1 MATIGTFTPENI
13 LMSDD
18 IETLQVNLAA
28 TLVEIPPL
36 TPLTRDATGKA
47 IVMTSIDEKCI
58 GLTVIPHQNIFN
70 VGMDTP
76 VAEVNIPVS
85 ASPQTVTIYKEA
97 TLRMGAINFTN
108 ITDATNDDL
117 KQSIADGTGLLF
129 VMYLTGY

>member
-36 TPLTRDATGKA
+36 TPLTRDVTGKA
-47 IVMTSIDEKCI
+47 IVMTSIAEKCI
-58 GLTVIPHQNIFN
+58 GITVIPHQNIFN
-70 VGMDTP
+70 VDTP

-85 ASPQTVTIYKEA
+85 ASPQVVTIYKEA
-97 TLRMGAINFTN
+97 TLRMAAINFAN

-117 KQSIADGTGLLF
+117 KQAIADDTGLLF
-129 VMYLTGY
+129 IMYPTGY